1 MTSTPHISVIVPS
14 YNHREYLPERM
25 KSILAQTRQDYE
37 LILLDDGSQDGSA
50 EYLETFLDRPGVR
63 FVRNSHNS
71 GSPFVQ
77 WNRGVLEAKGD
88 LIWIAESDDIACPQ
102 FLEVLAG
109 VLDQDESVGLAF
121 CRSNRIDEEGMTIP
135 DGSQVV
141 PDHRWKEDF
150 RACRGAAVSE
160 YLYLNNSI
168 VSASAVVFRRR
179 IYETVGLA
187 DASFRLVGDWMQWCR
202 MLMVSDLY
210 YVAQPLSGTRIHP
223 NTRRRSTASDGTLE
237 LESLTVQRFIRNSL
251 TVDRARIQDGAERVS
266 RSWLQALRAG
276 RFSGSLLRHPL
287 FLWKL
292 LCADFVTGILFA
304 MNFPYAFLV
313 WLIKRFVA
321 PERYFKS

>member
-1 MTSTPHISVIVPS
+1 M
-14 YNHREYLPERM
+14 
-25 KSILAQTRQDYE
+25 
-37 LILLDDGSQDGSA
+37 
-50 EYLETFLDRPGVR
+50 
-63 FVRNSHNS
+63 
-71 GSPFVQ
+71 
-77 WNRGVLEAKGD
+77 
-88 LIWIAESDDIACPQ
+88 
-102 FLEVLAG
+102 
-109 VLDQDESVGLAF
+109 
-121 CRSNRIDEEGMTIP
+121 
-135 DGSQVV
+135 
-141 PDHRWKEDF
+141 
-150 RACRGAAVSE
+150 
-160 YLYLNNSI
+160 
-168 VSASAVVFRRR
+168 VFRRR